1 MFCCVSKKGGKT
13 NEKEGQHTH
22 ALLCL
27 WDWPG
32 SWFKMGSALFS
43 LLCCFVSSSLHHH
56 KKQNSCP
63 TRRHLHTYSSPS
75 HRQTDTRQFRTRS
88 VRAKTVPQLAKRSN
102 HQSHRARQKRE
113 RKKISKKE
121 IERKESDDL
130 FFFFFFDNAFDA
142 LHENVFLGDN
152 K

>member
-1 MFCCVSKKGGKT
+1 MFCCVCNRFVRKKG
-13 NEKEGQHTH
+13 EKRTKKRDNTHTH
-22 ALLCL
+22 SFALFVGLGPPL
-27 WDWPG
+27 ALDWL
-32 SWFKMGSALFS
+32 KMGSALFS

-63 TRRHLHTYSSPS
+63 TRRHLHIYSSPS

-102 HQSHRARQKRE
+102 HLSHRARQKRE

-121 IERKESDDL
+121 IERRER
-130 FFFFFFDNAFDA
+130 
-142 LHENVFLGDN
+142 
-152 K
+152 

>member
-1 MFCCVSKKGGKT
+1 MFCCVCESFRCSKKGGKT

-22 ALLCL
+22 ALLCFVCGTGL
-27 WDWPG
+27 ALDWL
-32 SWFKMGSALFS
+32 KMGSALFS

-63 TRRHLHTYSSPS
+63 TRRHLHIYSSPS

-102 HQSHRARQKRE
+102 HLSHRARQKRE

-121 IERKESDDL
+121 IERRER
-130 FFFFFFDNAFDA
+130 
-142 LHENVFLGDN
+142 
-152 K
+152 

>member
-1 MFCCVSKKGGKT
+1 MFCCVCNRFVVRKKG
-13 NEKEGQHTH
+13 EKRTKKRDNTHTH
-22 ALLCL
+22 SFALFVGLAWL
-27 WDWPG
+27 LVL
-32 SWFKMGSALFS
+32 KMGSALFS

-102 HQSHRARQKRE
+102 HLSHRARQKRE

-121 IERKESDDL
+121 IERRER
-130 FFFFFFDNAFDA
+130 
-142 LHENVFLGDN
+142 
-152 K
+152 